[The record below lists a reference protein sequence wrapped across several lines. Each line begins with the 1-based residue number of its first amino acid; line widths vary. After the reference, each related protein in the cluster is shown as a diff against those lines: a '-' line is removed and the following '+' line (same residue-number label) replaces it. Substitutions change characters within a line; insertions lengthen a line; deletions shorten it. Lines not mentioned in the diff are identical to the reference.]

1 MRVVFYTRPW
11 TVTIYTAIAD
21 RWRADGIDV
30 DERHVTHHVE
40 ATERLRSLGR
50 DVTFLPD
57 AIAEEAVDDPLS
69 VLDKIER
76 TYGNDVLPMMRYI
89 LAERFFVGRDR
100 GWVLDHFARYAQF
113 FDRLLEQERPDGLVG
128 ESPDIAPAW
137 LAYAMA
143 PRHGSRAIGLLPS
156 TLPPG
161 RLLMLRDHREI
172 PGARDRY
179 EELRRTGLSQEQKA
193 AARRLQAIVLGS
205 GTKLDYLQERDW
217 ARFLKRIARGT
228 LIREQAQFAWWQL
241 RERRAGNWFVQ
252 PNPVVYAALGRARAL
267 RARVADSRYLNQEL
281 SGRPYVF
288 FPLHYQPE
296 ATTLVHGSYFENQ
309 LETLRNLSR
318 SLPVGWDLVV
328 KEHFYMRGL
337 RKLSF
342 YRRLRDLHN
351 VRLVPFS
358 VPTNHLLGRAEVT
371 AVIASTCGLEA
382 ALIGRPVLMLGDY
395 PWDHAPTIHKV
406 GPLTDLPQTIRAVA
420 GSALGI
426 DHPDVVAFAA
436 SWDAS
441 LPEAKYYTNRQY
453 DWLEADNVRRLAD
466 ALAGALTH

>member
-1 MRVVFYTRPW
+1 
-11 TVTIYTAIAD
+11 
-21 RWRADGIDV
+21 
-30 DERHVTHHVE
+30 
-40 ATERLRSLGR
+40 
-50 DVTFLPD
+50 
-57 AIAEEAVDDPLS
+57 
-69 VLDKIER
+69 
-76 TYGNDVLPMMRYI
+76 
-89 LAERFFVGRDR
+89 VGD
-100 GWVLDHFARYAQF
+100 
-113 FDRLLEQERPDGLVG
+113 
-128 ESPDIAPAW
+128 SPDIAPAW

-143 PRHGSRAIGLLPS
+143 PRHESRAIGLMPS

-179 EELRRTGLSQEQKA
+179 EDLRRTGLSQEQEA

-205 GTKLDYLQERDW
+205 GTTLDYLQERDW

-228 LIREQAQFAWWQL
+228 TIREQAQFAWWQL

-267 RARVADSRYLNQEL
+267 RARAADSRYLNEKL

-309 LETLRNLSR
+309 RETLRNLSR

-337 RKLSF
+337 RKLRF

-371 AVIASTCGLEA
+371 AVIASTCALEA

-395 PWDHAPTIHKV
+395 PWDYAPTIHKV
-406 GPLTDLPQTIRAVA
+406 GPLSELPQSIRAAA
-420 GSALGI
+420 GSALGV
-426 DHPDVVAFAA
+426 DHPDVLAFAA

-453 DWLEADNVRRLAD
+453 DWLEPDNVRRLAD
-466 ALAGALTH
+466 ALAGALTR